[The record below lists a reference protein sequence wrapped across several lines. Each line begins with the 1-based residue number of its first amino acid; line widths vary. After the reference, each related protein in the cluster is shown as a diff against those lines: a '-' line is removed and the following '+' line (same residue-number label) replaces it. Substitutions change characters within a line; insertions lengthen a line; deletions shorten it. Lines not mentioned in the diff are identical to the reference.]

1 MYKAGANQNGA
12 EADPKVFDVELLA
25 LLTKAQEAI
34 EGSNG
39 ANEAD
44 LLLRDFAGGLMKNR
58 LRVMK
63 PFRR

>member
-1 MYKAGANQNGA
+1 MDKAGANEHGA
-12 EADPKVFDVELLA
+12 EADPKLSDVELLA

-44 LLLRDFAGGLMKNR
+44 LLLRDFARELMKNR
-58 LRVMK
+58 LRMMK
-63 PFRR
+63 LFRP

>member
-1 MYKAGANQNGA
+1 MYMRGANQDGA
-12 EADPKVFDVELLA
+12 EADPKLSDVELLD

-44 LLLRDFAGGLMKNR
+44 LLLRDFARELMKNR

-63 PFRR
+63 LIRP